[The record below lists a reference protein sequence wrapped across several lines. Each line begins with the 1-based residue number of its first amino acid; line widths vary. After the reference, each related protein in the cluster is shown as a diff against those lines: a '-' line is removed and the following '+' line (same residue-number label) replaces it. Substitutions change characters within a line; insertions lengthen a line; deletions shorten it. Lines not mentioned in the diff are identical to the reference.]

1 MMSIHVRSLLSR
13 SSVVVQ
19 QFLQDTA
26 ENAVRAVAGW
36 AKGVA
41 ILYGIGAALVLV
53 ALFALANTL
62 AWGVVELGLPPY
74 AAWLILTVV
83 TGGVGYALFKAGSK
97 KGVTHADVDD
107 RPGLSFRIVKPRSRR
122 RTPVYDVHRDGSAW
136 EVTKGGSSIRSFRSK
151 TKAVNAARRA
161 ARSSSGRVVI
171 HRN

>member
-1 MMSIHVRSLLSR
+1 MRIQVKSLLSR

-41 ILYGIGAALVLV
+41 VLYGIGAALVLV

-83 TGGVGYALFKAGSK
+83 TGGVGFGFFKAGSK
-97 KGVTHADVDD
+97 KGVTHADLQE
-107 RPGLSFRIVKPRSRR
+107 RPGLSFRIVNSRPRR
-122 RTPVYDVHRDGSAW
+122 RTSVYDVHRDGAAW
-136 EVTKGGSSIRSFRSK
+136 EVTKGGSLKGSYRTK
-151 TKAVNAARRA
+151 GKAVSAARRA